1 MNEPGPVS
9 PGEILLKEFLEPANT
24 TPGRRLKLSTPDS
37 VSPGMLPLILS

>member
-24 TPGRRLKLSTPDS
+24 TPGRLAAETHIPES
-37 VSPGMLPLILS
+37 